1 MQIGGILTVADALNV
16 EGATGNVSAEL
27 DIAETL
33 NQYEELKL
41 PADADTAISAQ
52 AQIEKSGD
60 KRLEIPMS
68 DVLLLDRPVDKKL
81 VFTPADILPVVVHSE
96 NEEEAPIGRIR
107 SENVTVSLDLSEC
120 EEEGNYDIT
129 ATVNLPEGYALS
141 QDVTVAVTSLSS
153 TDTGAA
159 DTYISSAGSV
169 TFETEEE

>member
-1 MQIGGILTVADALNV
+1 
-16 EGATGNVSAEL
+16 
-27 DIAETL
+27 
-33 NQYEELKL
+33 
-41 PADADTAISAQ
+41 
-52 AQIEKSGD
+52 
-60 KRLEIPMS
+60 MS